1 MSPLVL
7 LGARLVRAGGPLRAV
22 SLAAGCAVA
31 VALLAAAWALPDALY
46 PVMGPDDANPQR
58 GVLVSLLAL
67 VVVPV
72 AALLLAVGR
81 LSSTVRDRRLAALH
95 LLGVSRARL
104 ALVAAVESGIPALLG
119 AGLGVVGFVAVRAVL
134 EHLLDPVLRGPITG
148 GWRLAAVVLSVAVL
162 SVLLALASLR
172 RLDDPRA
179 AASESARPRLSPW
192 RLAPV
197 PVALVCFGTLLT
209 TSPEEVDDAT
219 VVALLLG
226 LAASGVAVVLVTPLV
241 SSWVSGTL
249 SRTGSVPALLAG
261 RAVQTQPAATGRRV
275 VALGLTVFVAFA
287 AAGYLGVYESTPHL
301 AYAIR
306 SIEEG
311 PQRMFVAAG
320 ESQEDLRDEVL
331 PAVEQVDGV
340 LDIEVSYAVDPVT
353 CSEGDGSDCPSVYV
367 GTCERL
373 ERAIVV
379 TGCRDDQAAWIM
391 HDGVGDVS
399 PAWAPERVGTLLLA
413 DRDSGVTYPVPLP
426 GEMAQDD
433 DAVTSQSPLGGE
445 RYDVFV
451 PQALADAWG
460 ARVSGLEVTARGG
473 PDLRDRLHSVVV
485 AHGAWGDVPELHDY
499 RQVVTVRTTVWSVVG
514 IAVAVSLLTYGLTT
528 IDRARERR
536 RGRARLV
543 AVGVPARVLRRAQA
557 LAGAL
562 PLVVAVV
569 IGTGLGV
576 VATAA
581 YSHVA
586 GAVFAIEPTVLAL
599 MIITVLVGAL
609 AVSFVTLP
617 LTRSSVTAEDLRQ
630 E

>member
-22 SLAAGCAVA
+22 SLVTGCAVA

-46 PVMGPDDANPQR
+46 PVVRPGDVNPQR

-104 ALVAAVESGIPALLG
+104 ALVAAVENGIPALLG
-119 AGLGVVGFVAVRAVL
+119 AGLGAVGFVVVRGVL
-134 EHLLDPVLRGPITG
+134 EHLLDPVLRAPISG
-148 GWRLAAVVLSVAVL
+148 GWRLAAVVLGVVVL
-162 SVLLALASLR
+162 SVVLALASFR

-179 AASESARPRLSPW
+179 ATSESARPRLSLW

-197 PVALVCFGTLLT
+197 PVALACFGILLT
-209 TSPEEVDDAT
+209 TPPDEVDDAT
-219 VVALLLG
+219 VVALLVG

-241 SSWVSGTL
+241 SSRVSGALT
-249 SRTGSVPALLAG
+249 RAGGVPALLAG

-301 AYAIR
+301 AYAIH

-311 PQRMFVAAG
+311 PQRMFVTAG
-320 ESQEDLRDEVL
+320 DSREDLRDEVL
-331 PAVEQVDGV
+331 PAMERVDGV
-340 LDIEVSYAVDPVT
+340 LDAELSYAVDPAT
-353 CSEGDGSDCPSVYV
+353 CAEGDGSDCPSVYV

-379 TGCRDDQAAWIM
+379 AGCRDDQAAWIV
-391 HDGVGDVS
+391 HDGVGDAS
-399 PAWAPERVGTLLLA
+399 PAWAPERVDTLLLA
-413 DRDSGVTYPVPLP
+413 DRDSGATYTVPLP
-426 GEMAQDD
+426 GEMTQDD
-433 DAVTSQSPLGGE
+433 DAVTSQRPLGGAS
-445 RYDVFV
+445 YDVFV
-451 PQALADAWG
+451 PQGLADGWG
-460 ARVSGLEVTARGG
+460 VRVSGAELTALGG
-473 PDLRDRLHSVVV
+473 PDVRERLLAVVD

-543 AVGVPARVLRRAQA
+543 AVGVPARALRRAQA

-569 IGTGLGV
+569 VGTGLGV

-599 MIITVLVGAL
+599 MIATVLVGAL
-609 AVSFVTLP
+609 AVSLATLP
-617 LTRSSVTAEDLRQ
+617 LTRSTVTAEDLRQ